1 MNEGIQV
8 DEVINNDILYFL
20 PIHLCSHLVQMRHVL
35 HQHHRIQ
42 LQLFLISDEGLLYHN
57 ESLFGLIFQFFMLR
71 FGKIADGSV
80 GKIIQKS
87 RFEYKGNRGSVVRF
101 YFNDRGD

>member
-1 MNEGIQV
+1 
-8 DEVINNDILYFL
+8 
-20 PIHLCSHLVQMRHVL
+20 
-35 HQHHRIQ
+35 
-42 LQLFLISDEGLLYHN
+42 
-57 ESLFGLIFQFFMLR
+57 MLR